1 MFNDSYDHFVL
12 VLKRLT
18 GKKPMTYFFSALF
31 VVLLSPLSSFAC
43 ACGCSVF
50 SVGGNRWR
58 QPPKGCV
65 HFTYYDYMNQHENQG
80 SWGSA
85 ASSLN
90 SDRIIRNGLFTLD
103 VQDMLRCKWGFIV
116 EAPVRN
122 RYFET
127 NDAGNQASVNRTSLA
142 DIRVLGMYTGISED
156 TSTAIQF
163 GLKLPT
169 GSFNQSLRDGDTQ
182 IGSGT
187 IDLFLGGYQ
196 VRQLDAWGWF
206 GQVLWEHAFNTHIG
220 YRLGTASTWQSGFTA
235 ITYSRLTELFRC
247 FSLPLHSAH
256 RSVDLMPIPGTPDT
270 AVYISPGIE
279 ANLFVGAQLFANVRI
294 LLFTHVTGYQL
305 IAPALFEV
313 TFGYSL

>member
-1 MFNDSYDHFVL
+1 
-12 VLKRLT
+12 
-18 GKKPMTYFFSALF
+18 
-31 VVLLSPLSSFAC
+31 
-43 ACGCSVF
+43 
-50 SVGGNRWR
+50 
-58 QPPKGCV
+58 
-65 HFTYYDYMNQHENQG
+65 
-80 SWGSA
+80 
-85 ASSLN
+85 
-90 SDRIIRNGLFTLD
+90 
-103 VQDMLRCKWGFIV
+103 MLRCKWGFIV

-220 YRLGTASTWQSGFTA
+220 YRLGTAST
-235 ITYSRLTELFRC
+235 
-247 FSLPLHSAH
+247 
-256 RSVDLMPIPGTPDT
+256 
-270 AVYISPGIE
+270 
-279 ANLFVGAQLFANVRI
+279 
-294 LLFTHVTGYQL
+294 
-305 IAPALFEV
+305 
-313 TFGYSL
+313 